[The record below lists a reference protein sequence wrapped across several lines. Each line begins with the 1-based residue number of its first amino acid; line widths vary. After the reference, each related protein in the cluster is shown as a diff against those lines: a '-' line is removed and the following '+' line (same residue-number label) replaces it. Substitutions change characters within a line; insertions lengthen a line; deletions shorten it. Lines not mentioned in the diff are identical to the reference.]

1 MPKSMQY
8 TLKKKKSFIFKL
20 QRTFV
25 LGPTSKH
32 LALLFSNCMYL
43 VGQDIVQFSQ
53 F

>member
-8 TLKKKKSFIFKL
+8 TLKKKSFIFKL